1 MVKNMDKSGR
11 FIGMDKLLKGSVC
24 VGALMV
30 MMGGV
35 AYGQFGGSVSGQGS
49 KATDGNGWGLST
61 DAMLPFATDG
71 LSQMFYGLVGV
82 GYQDSNPAFSLGAG
96 YRVMPGYG
104 EMMLGANIRGE
115 SWRSSGKN
123 WFYGVVP
130 GVEVVWGGVSVSA
143 NAYVPVGKTTRSV
156 KGTDYSKPALVD
168 RPASPG
174 SCDPT
179 KTNRDCDLVIQNWG
193 RDRERNNWGADIQ
206 LGYRLP
212 FLESIDIEVAM
223 GGYMFDRKGERNLTG
238 LTGGVDFIV
247 PLGEN
252 FTLNASGKMR
262 RESRGGRGTD
272 ALFNLGFTYQWGGA
286 GEATADYLK
295 RKLMQAPRRLD
306 HSYSQQVI
314 EGGVVGRQAAIST
327 DNPSNRV
334 ISRVQFVNRDNRA
347 NAKNILAAILKDEVV
362 VFDGSRGEIDIADTL
377 SVGQSNV
384 LIIGG
389 GAGMTLKGAV
399 DGKTYQFTMDGT
411 RPTIRQTVATNYGFA
426 ITNRNDVVFRNLDV
440 RGGLNSFNFKD
451 SNNARLFDIASIGTD
466 KSGYV
471 FSGSLGA
478 RLTNVKST
486 NAGLASA
493 GLELNAGSN
502 DAVVDGMVVDRAPER
517 GILVNNSNNALLKNV
532 TIIGGDAMA
541 HITGNGIDLVN
552 AQNIQV
558 QNANISFVK
567 DHGVNIINTSTGT
580 QLENVTIFDALQ
592 SGIRVRDS
600 DAGMNGHF
608 TNVRI
613 DRTGRQGISVT
624 NSNGL
629 KLTDV
634 RVSDTGKAM
643 VAGAT
648 DGISFDN
655 SKTASLKE
663 VSVNTTTTGGN
674 GIVFFGNSTGAV
686 LDGITIKN
694 TGATGLFFNLGST
707 NAKASNIKIE
717 NAKGGGIQVTAS
729 NGVKLEKVVV
739 DQSAMTAGVQGV
751 GILNSD
757 NVSLTDLQLKGK
769 TGLTTALTINTASNI
784 TILNVKTSNWTT
796 GYVLTGGV
804 TTTINAMST
813 GNTST
818 NDTQTCDGTADIVA
832 GGMLP
837 VQRTVGMVVTN
848 VNCN

>member
-1 MVKNMDKSGR
+1 MKNHRSNFSG
-11 FIGMDKLLKGSVC
+11 INNILKASVC
-24 VGALMV
+24 AGALMA

-49 KATDGNGWGLST
+49 KATDGSGWGLST

-82 GYQDSNPAFSLGAG
+82 GYQDSNPTFSLGAG
-96 YRVMPGYG
+96 YRVTPGYG

-168 RPASPG
+168 RPTTPG
-174 SCDPT
+174 FCDPT
-179 KTNRDCDLVIQNWG
+179 QTNRDCDLVIQNWG

-262 RESRGGRGTD
+262 RESSGGRGTD

-295 RKLMQAPRRLD
+295 RKLLQAPRRLD

-314 EGGVVGRQAAIST
+314 EGGVIGRQGAIST

-334 ISRVQFVNRDNRA
+334 VSRVQFVNRDNRA
-347 NAKNILAAILKDEVV
+347 NAQNILVGIPQDGVV
-362 VFDGSRGEIDIADTL
+362 VFDGSRGEIEVANTL
-377 SVGQSNV
+377 SVMKSNV
-384 LIIGG
+384 LIMGG

-411 RPTIRQTVATNYGFA
+411 RPTIRQTVVTNYGFA
-426 ITNRNDVVFRNLDV
+426 ITNRNDVVFRSLDV
-440 RGGLNSFNFKD
+440 RGGINSFLFTT
-451 SNNARLFDIASIGTD
+451 SNNAQLFDIASANTVG
-466 KSGYV
+466 SGYV

-486 NAGLASA
+486 NAGPASA
-493 GLELNAGSN
+493 GLELNAGSHN
-502 DAVVDGMVVDRAPER
+502 AVVDGMQVDRAPGR
-517 GILVNNSNNALLKNV
+517 GIFVNNSDNAQLKNI

-552 AQNIQV
+552 AKNILV

-567 DHGVNIINTSTGT
+567 DHGINIINTSTGT
-580 QLENVTIFDALQ
+580 QLEKVTIVDALQ

-613 DRTGRQGISVT
+613 DRTGRQGIDVT
-624 NSNGL
+624 NSNDL
-629 KLTDV
+629 KLADV
-634 RVSDTGKAM
+634 GVSNTGKAM
-643 VAGAT
+643 VAGTT
-648 DGISFDN
+648 DGISFNN

-663 VSVNTTTTGGN
+663 VSVDTTTTGGN
-674 GIVFFGNSTGAV
+674 GIVFFGSTGAV

-694 TGATGLFFNLGST
+694 TGATGLFFNFGST
-707 NAKASNIKIE
+707 NAKASNINIE
-717 NAKGGGIQVTAS
+717 NAQGQGGGIQVTAS
-729 NGVKLEKVVV
+729 DWVQLEKVVI
-739 DQSAMTAGVQGV
+739 DQSAMTAGAQGV
-751 GILNSD
+751 EIFSSD
-757 NVSLTDLQLKGK
+757 NVSLNDLQLKGK
-769 TGLTTALTINTASNI
+769 TGVTAALIINTANNI
-784 TILNVKTSNWTT
+784 TIRNIRTSNWGV
-796 GYVLTGGV
+796 GYALTGV
-804 TTTINAMST
+804 ITNINAMST

-818 NDTQTCDGTADIVA
+818 NDTQTCDGVVDIA
-832 GGMLP
+832 NTLA
-837 VQRTVGMVVTN
+837 VQRTVGMMVTN
-848 VNCN
+848 ESCN